1 MKVTKVKTP
10 PQYFL
15 KNLTIV
21 NQWNSLHML
30 GTLAG
35 IRLKKSVLL
44 VFFCPYYCY
53 NIVLD

>member
-21 NQWNSLHML
+21 NQWDSLYML
-30 GTLAG
+30 GTLAA

-44 VFFCPYYCY
+44 VFFCPYYCC